1 MGKLHTDREYE
12 AELGLLRERLL
23 FMAARV
29 EEQLVGALRAY
40 EVLDGRLARQMA
52 DVDEQ
57 IDQLELEIDSL
68 CIQLLARRQPVASDL
83 RFVTTSLKVVTDLE
97 RIGDLASNI
106 CERVLE
112 MKEMRMSLR
121 PKVIVEM
128 GQAATNM
135 LRDAMDALVD
145 GDARKAQEVVAR
157 DQYIDD
163 QYAALFP
170 AIASQMASTPADFDH
185 LMRTLSVSK
194 YIERIADHTTNLA
207 EMVVFMV
214 DGRDVRHLP
223 EASRVEPKE
232 RLN

>member
-1 MGKLHTDREYE
+1 MGRLHTDREYE
-12 AELGLLRERLL
+12 AELTALRERLL
-23 FMAARV
+23 FMGARV

-40 EVLDGRLARQMA
+40 AVQDARLAQQMSDA
-52 DVDEQ
+52 DEQ
-57 IDQLELEIDSL
+57 VDQLELEIDSL

-97 RIGDLASNI
+97 RIGDLATNI
-106 CERVLE
+106 CERVMELQG
-112 MKEMRMSLR
+112 MPTGLR
-121 PKVIVEM
+121 PRVISEM
-128 GQAATNM
+128 GDAARNM
-135 LRDAMDALVD
+135 LRDAMDALVE

-157 DQYIDD
+157 DSIIDE

-170 AIASQMASTPADFDH
+170 VIAQQMASTPGEFDH

-194 YIERIADHTTNLA
+194 YIERIADHATNLA

-214 DGRDVRHLP
+214 DGRDVRHAN
-223 EASRVEPKE
+223 EGDRADRKE